1 MLQLNSEKKGMTLA
15 ISDDINV
22 LIVDDIPQNLIA
34 MEALLARPGLHIL
47 KATSGRQA
55 LEQLLTHEVALAL
68 LDVNMPEMDGFELAE
83 LIRGNPKTRG
93 IPLIFITAALRETSG
108 IFRSY
113 RAGAVDFM
121 HKPFDPE
128 ILRSKVDVFVELYT
142 QRKQMALQLT
152 ELKKALQVNEMFTA
166 VLGHD
171 LRNPLTTVL
180 NGAELITLMTDHAKV
195 QKTAQL
201 IQSSGRRMNMMIN
214 QLLDA
219 AIARSGEIKLK
230 LAQHDYVEIS
240 QRIINEFLDL
250 HESREIRLQCDGESM
265 AVFDADRVA
274 QIFSNLIG
282 NALQHGVTGQPIT
295 VHIDGSDKAHIG
307 ISVHNGGHI
316 EAEQLVEIF
325 KPYQSAQVED
335 RRTSGLGL
343 GLYIVKHFVK
353 AHGGEVAVRST
364 PTEGTFFDVRLPR
377 TPCVD

>member
-1 MLQLNSEKKGMTLA
+1 MTSA
-15 ISDDINV
+15 MNDDINV
-22 LIVDDIPQNLIA
+22 LIVDDIPQNLVA

-47 KATSGRQA
+47 KAASGRQA

-83 LIRGNPKTRG
+83 LIRGNPKTRS

-180 NGAELITLMTDHAKV
+180 NGAELITLMTDHGKV
-195 QKTAQL
+195 QNTAQL

-240 QRIINEFLDL
+240 ERIINEFLDL
-250 HESREIRLQCDGESM
+250 HESRDIHLQCKGESM
-265 AVFDADRVA
+265 ATFDADRVA
-274 QIFSNLIG
+274 QILSNLIG
-282 NALQHGVTGQPIT
+282 NALQHGATGEPIT
-295 VHIDGSDKAHIG
+295 VHIDGSDKAHID

-316 EAEQLVEIF
+316 EACRLAEIF
-325 KPYQSAQVED
+325 KPYQSVQGED

-343 GLYIVKHFVK
+343 GLYIVKHFVE
-353 AHGGEVAVRST
+353 AHGGKVAVRSS
-364 PTEGTFFDVRLPR
+364 PTEGTFFDIHLPR
-377 TPCVD
+377 TPCIN